1 MISGIERILEFVLTS
16 RQEIIDIFYSS
27 NSRKTA
33 IVDESIKAVLGNQLI
48 YLITRKII
56 YTATT
61 TNINMMMIND
71 YTMSVSGK

>member
-71 YTMSVSGK
+71 YTRSVSGK